1 MSNVLRA
8 TEITPR
14 TAFFSIGA
22 LVLVTVGTVFGVK
35 SFLAGPSTPPAVIV
49 KEQTA
54 KENGTTLTV
63 TANGKATETGNDQ
76 RTYAVITQRNLFAP
90 VIKPPAPVTP
100 PVKATVKPPPVAPR
114 NRVPPVM
121 PSHPM
126 TPSIDTKNIAFT
138 GIVTLPSGTYAL
150 LEELSTQKTEYV
162 LVGGSA
168 FNFRVASL
176 VDKTVTLE
184 QNGQMATL
192 ALGDHKP
199 DAPAGT
205 ASPAA
210 TPNSGSTQT
219 APAPVTDQPTDTNTG
234 GDRPRRFGRR
244 RMRTDNGGAP
254 ADGNSGGSSRAA
266 PSTITPPGMG
276 GPTQ

>member
-150 LEELSTQKTEYV
+150 LEELSTKPTSTIP
-162 LVGGSA
+162 VGVGVAELPPPPPHPTGITTRASSSTIGASRASA
-168 FNFRVASL
+168 APEPGWNFTRDPCPQIFGRVA
-176 VDKTVTLE
+176 
-184 QNGQMATL
+184 
-192 ALGDHKP
+192 
-199 DAPAGT
+199 
-205 ASPAA
+205 
-210 TPNSGSTQT
+210 
-219 APAPVTDQPTDTNTG
+219 
-234 GDRPRRFGRR
+234 FG
-244 RMRTDNGGAP
+244 
-254 ADGNSGGSSRAA
+254 
-266 PSTITPPGMG
+266 IT
-276 GPTQ
+276 